1 MGPDLLGV
9 EVTDHPVGC
18 VPGFPGILICS
29 AAFLGCQDGSGSLL
43 GTSGLS
49 GESQQPR
56 HFVLETILS
65 ITWQKSPPCPPE
77 TSPCPVLQLPKLCT
91 SPAVVACSRSRGL
104 TCLKQFLPSVNTEAE
119 RLFRAVQHSSVP
131 RGWDSSLRRRD
142 AHGGG
147 IVPQQI
153 MVKVAEGFVG
163 HLRRSGV
170 TAP

>member
-1 MGPDLLGV
+1 MSTRFPRHPDLQ
-9 EVTDHPVGC
+9 C
-18 VPGFPGILICS
+18 CFPGLPGWLRFIARDLRTLRREL
-29 AAFLGCQDGSGSLL
+29 AAKALCAGNDSEHHLA
-43 GTSGLS
+43 
-49 GESQQPR
+49 E
-56 HFVLETILS
+56 I
-65 ITWQKSPPCPPE
+65 PPCSPE
-77 TSPCPVLQLPKLCT
+77 TSPCPVLQLPKLCA
-91 SPAVVACSRSRGL
+91 SPAVVACSGSRSL

-119 RLFRAVQHSSVP
+119 RLFRAVQHGSVP

-163 HLRRSGV
+163 HLCRSGV